1 MKELETKDWI
11 ILNNIIYEVYTTQDL
26 KTMQRNIME
35 HLRPLIDYDAADF
48 CLAARDQSNRL
59 EDAVAIGCDEKLA
72 LNNDDIDYSREIM
85 YSGRSLVYR
94 ESDIMTESAR
104 VQTEYYK
111 KVYVANGFHY
121 SIQMVVGYE
130 GRFSGVVTLYR
141 KQGREDFNYYDIF
154 ILDIL
159 KDHVAYSLH
168 QRLYGKHNAAD
179 AFSTSEFAD
188 SYNLTRRE
196 TEVLSHILSRQDN
209 VAISEELAIS
219 LNTLKKH
226 ELNIYRKCGV
236 SSRMQLFKL
245 VQEDR

>member
-11 ILNNIIYEVYTTQDL
+11 ILNNIIYEIYTTQDL
-26 KTMQRNIME
+26 KTMQRNMME

-59 EDAVAIGCDEKLA
+59 VDAVAIGCDEKLS

-104 VQTEYYK
+104 IQTEYYK

-121 SIQMVVGYE
+121 SIQMVVGYG

-159 KDHVAYSLH
+159 KDHIAYSLH
-168 QRLYGKHNAAD
+168 QRLYGNQNSVD
-179 AFSTSEFAD
+179 ALSTSEFAD
-188 SYNLTRRE
+188 RYHLTRRE
-196 TEVLSHILSRQDN
+196 TEVLLHILSRQDN
-209 VAISEELAIS
+209 DAISEELTIS
-219 LNTLKKH
+219 INTLKKH
-226 ELNIYRKCGV
+226 EQNIYRKCGV

-245 VQEDR
+245 VQSDR